1 MLDALIAAS
10 LITTLILM
18 FFDVKWRIA
27 WLAPQIFAFAIGIVE
42 YVQGSD
48 LINAIFVAVV
58 VAAVNLLYYVD
69 YIRDQTGKE

>member
-1 MLDALIAAS
+1 MLYALFAAS

-27 WLAPQIFAFAIGIVE
+27 WLAPQIFAFVSGIVA
-42 YVQGSD
+42 YGQGFD
-48 LINAIFVAVV
+48 LISAISAAVA